1 MTDDTRWPR
10 IYALLILSQVIVVAL
25 LAILG
30 EVFS

>member
-10 IYALLILSQVIVVAL
+10 IYVYVLVSQVIIVAL
-25 LAILG
+25 LAVLG